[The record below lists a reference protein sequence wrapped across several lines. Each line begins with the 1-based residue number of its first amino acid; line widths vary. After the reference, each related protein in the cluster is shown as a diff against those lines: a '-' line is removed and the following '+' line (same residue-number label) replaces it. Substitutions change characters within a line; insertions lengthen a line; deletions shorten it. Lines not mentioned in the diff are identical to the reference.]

1 MDTMTLTPGTRPSS
15 APAPVRATAAVPAP
29 SRPAVQALTLSEPLP
44 GFPRHRDY
52 VLVPAED
59 GGRLFWL
66 QSVAGDGPRFLAVP
80 ASAYF
85 PEYAP
90 RLPDA
95 ALDELGLGDV
105 ADARLYCLVTVP
117 EGDVASATANLR
129 APVVVNPATHQA
141 RQVVLLDPAHPIRRP
156 LRR

>member
-1 MDTMTLTPGTRPSS
+1 M
-15 APAPVRATAAVPAP
+15 TAAVAP
-29 SRPAVQALTLSEPLP
+29 VQAVQVQVLSLAEPLP
-44 GFPRHRDY
+44 GFPGLRDFA
-52 VLVPAED
+52 LVPAD
-59 GGRLFWL
+59 SAGLLFWL
-66 QSVAGDGPRFLAVP
+66 QSVAPDGPRFLAVP

-85 PEYAP
+85 PGYAP

-95 ALDELGLGDV
+95 ACDELGIGDV

-117 EGDVASATANLR
+117 DGDAAAATANLR

-141 RQVVLLDPAHPIRRP
+141 RQVVLVDASQPIRHPIRRP

>member
-1 MDTMTLTPGTRPSS
+1 MTPQAATLSRTLPAS
-15 APAPVRATAAVPAP
+15 APAPARTPGAVPV
-29 SRPAVQALTLSEPLP
+29 RVQALTLSEPLP
-44 GFPRHRDY
+44 GFPGHRDY

-66 QSVAGDGPRFLAVP
+66 QSVAADGPRFLAVP

-85 PEYAP
+85 PDYEP

-95 ALDELGLGDV
+95 VCDELGLGDV
-105 ADARLYCLVTVP
+105 SDAGVYCLVTILDG
-117 EGDVASATANLR
+117 EVATATANLR